1 MLSQLDVDFDERD
14 FFKEPFS
21 EEELSDL
28 VRLKPPSE
36 VFSWR
41 SPSFKAMGLEQ
52 EILSPEDLVR
62 LMAQEPRLIRRPIV
76 RVGDRLVIG
85 ANQKS
90 IEAALQNG

>member
-21 EEELSDL
+21 EEELRDL

-62 LMAQEPRLIRRPIV
+62 LIRRPIV